1 MHADAAS
8 PRLAWADRTDVTDS
22 DLPPLPPRQPPRRA
36 SMFDALPDDA
46 LQLVLEACGGTFG
59 IEDADVPLLKD
70 VKGLACLSKALLQQL
85 HRLQPLVGVRSLAA
99 VQHPAHDPWRVM
111 LKYKGELTEAVVE
124 QARQGRVRSI
134 DAQSTTLAP
143 SVARR
148 VFPAVLGR
156 SLFDL
161 NLYLVG
167 LNGTWAETFGEA
179 AVSSAVL
186 VNLNLQRCN
195 LQGPLPEL
203 RLPSLLVLEL
213 SENQFS
219 GGLEPLRE
227 CKSLTLLFMAYN
239 QLEGSLKPLED
250 LPSLICID
258 LSNNHDLTGELEPLK
273 NCTTLQQLQM
283 PNNEL
288 TGELEPL
295 KSCTELQKLW
305 LPFNGLPGGLEPLRG
320 CTALEDLS
328 LSDNLLTGGLGPLQG
343 CTALLHLRLS
353 ENQLTGGL
361 EPLQDCTALQTL
373 RLEDNHLTG
382 GLEPLRACTSLDR
395 LFLSSNQ
402 FTG

>member
-161 NLYLVG
+161 DLYLVG

-227 CKSLTLLFMAYN
+227 CKSLTC
-239 QLEGSLKPLED
+239 SSWP
-250 LPSLICID
+250 
-258 LSNNHDLTGELEPLK
+258 
-273 NCTTLQQLQM
+273 TTSW
-283 PNNEL
+283 
-288 TGELEPL
+288 
-295 KSCTELQKLW
+295 K
-305 LPFNGLPGGLEPLRG
+305 
-320 CTALEDLS
+320 A
-328 LSDNLLTGGLGPLQG
+328 
-343 CTALLHLRLS
+343 A
-353 ENQLTGGL
+353 
-361 EPLQDCTALQTL
+361 
-373 RLEDNHLTG
+373 
-382 GLEPLRACTSLDR
+382 
-395 LFLSSNQ
+395 SSRSK
-402 FTG
+402 TCRR